1 VVVEMSLS
9 KRKDTVSEEDLAQYK
24 RWEVPKFPTDKL
36 NASALSNDK
45 PLVTAAEIESVQQ
58 QAYDEGF
65 AKGHQDGAEKGFNDA
80 RTVIEARLAQLDK
93 ILSYLAE
100 PLEALDESVVLQT
113 AELAMIVAQHLV
125 QREMKQDPA
134 QVIGVVREALKALPV
149 SARDVKI
156 YLHPDDTTL
165 VKDAFS
171 VKEDEESNLSWK
183 IIEDPLL
190 STGGCKLISE
200 NSSIDATIEKRIKRI
215 ITVVLGGE
223 RANDD

>member
-1 VVVEMSLS
+1 MSLS
-9 KRKDTVSEEDLAQYK
+9 KAKDIIKEKDLDRYH
-24 RWEVPKFPTDKL
+24 RWEVPNFTTDDL
-36 NASALSNDK
+36 TGSADSADNHL
-45 PLVTAAEIESVQQ
+45 PTAAEIESVQQ

-80 RTVIEARLAQLDK
+80 RTIIEARLAQLDK
-93 ILSYLAE
+93 ILSFLAE

-113 AELAMIVAQHLV
+113 AELAMMVAQHLV
-125 QREMKQDPA
+125 QREMKQDPE

-156 YLHPDDTTL
+156 YLHPDDTAL

-171 VKEDEESNLSWK
+171 VKENEESQLSWK

-190 STGGCKLISE
+190 SAGGCKLISE

-215 ITVVLGGE
+215 VTAVLGGE
-223 RANDD
+223 RVNDE

>member
-1 VVVEMSLS
+1 MSLS
-9 KRKDTVSEEDLAQYK
+9 KTKEFVKANDPDNYK
-24 RWEVPKFPTDKL
+24 RWEAPNFSIDKTKAAERPEENRL
-36 NASALSNDK
+36 A
-45 PLVTAAEIESVQQ
+45 TAAELESLQQ

-80 RTVIEARLAQLDK
+80 RTVIEARLAQLDS

-100 PLEALDESVVLQT
+100 PLDELDDSVVQQT

-156 YLHPDDTTL
+156 YLHPDDTAL
-165 VKDAFS
+165 IKDAFS
-171 VKEDEESNLSWK
+171 VNDSEESNLSWK

-190 STGGCKLISE
+190 SAGGCKLISE

-215 ITVVLGGE
+215 ITAVLGGE
-223 RANDD
+223 RTSDD